1 MIRRRHAQASLWDGW
16 LAAEVADLWEP
27 RMLEIDEVLRDE
39 PLLEPVYEAQGQRHP
54 QSRRRGRH
62 QTPAEVVLRMLLL
75 QHVRNW
81 SYETLERAVRDNLVY
96 RSFCRI
102 GREKVPDARAFVAV
116 YSFEAQITLG
126 NKKSKA
132 MLDHVRSLDQS
143 RLRGFIKTVTRDGM
157 KGLEKALTVAF
168 DLTP

>member
-27 RMLEIDEVLRDE
+27 RMREIDEVLRDE
-39 PLLEPVYEAQGQRHP
+39 PLLEAVYEAQGQRHP

-102 GREKVPDARAFVAV
+102 GREKVPDARAFVAFTP
-116 YSFEAQITLG
+116 SRHRSPWETRSQKRCSITFALSI
-126 NKKSKA
+126 NPACAASSR
-132 MLDHVRSLDQS
+132 RSH
-143 RLRGFIKTVTRDGM
+143 GTR
-157 KGLEKALTVAF
+157 
-168 DLTP
+168 